1 MQPVLISAAVTE
13 ANSVVVDP
21 VASHFQSD
29 LTEPARAVAEPEG
42 LAETAGGSCE
52 QPFGPGLGAS
62 GFAACRLHLVQ
73 CQAACHCE
81 PAGLVGGPGEVPADQ
96 ELVAEQP
103 VPYLSPAAAA
113 LGWVHA
119 VGAGAQHP
127 LLGQPGVACRAA
139 WLGPAPACKAHA
151 AHADLHAVPAVL
163 LGPAKPAEHGLPHEA
178 SHQGLPPKPLK
189 GLAEPQPL
197 CPGTPVRD
205 PKDPWAAAVHLH
217 WD

>member
-1 MQPVLISAAVTE
+1 VQAVAVFAAVAETG
-13 ANSVVVDP
+13 AAVVDL
-21 VASHFQSD
+21 VASRFQSD

-151 AHADLHAVPAVL
+151 AHADLHAVPA
-163 LGPAKPAEHGLPHEA
+163 GPAKPAGHGLPQEA
-178 SHQGLPPKPLK
+178 SHQGL
-189 GLAEPQPL
+189 
-197 CPGTPVRD
+197 
-205 PKDPWAAAVHLH
+205 
-217 WD
+217 